1 MDYGGAVLTS
11 SLEANVALIKR
22 IFENDGTVVER
33 RVENRLRP
41 KARCCIFF
49 IDGMASNQIVDEYI
63 VKPIIE
69 TAALGLSDD
78 PAEELSRDVLS
89 ANDIRREACV
99 AELVKGLI
107 AGDTLVFA
115 EGSGMG
121 LIVSSKGFPT
131 RAVSEPD
138 GEKALRGPREGFTE
152 SILVNLTLVRRK
164 LHTPDLKMKFRSF
177 GTRSGTRACIVYLES
192 LTDPALLA
200 ELERRLDLI
209 DIDGVLDSNYIAE
222 LIKDDKHSPFKT
234 IGTTERPRRP
244 CRGGPRS
251 IRP

>member
-89 ANDIRREACV
+89 ANDIRELEDLNPIP
-99 AELVKGLI
+99 AEEGGDLYLI
-107 AGDTLVFA
+107 NGNMTKLKDAGVFA
-115 EGSGMG
+115 NMG
-121 LIVSSKGFPT
+121 GAAQGK
-131 RAVSEPD
+131 ED
-138 GEKALRGPREGFTE
+138 EDNDQQKNKAR
-152 SILVNLTLVRRK
+152 N
-164 LHTPDLKMKFRSF
+164 
-177 GTRSGTRACIVYLES
+177 
-192 LTDPALLA
+192 
-200 ELERRLDLI
+200 
-209 DIDGVLDSNYIAE
+209 
-222 LIKDDKHSPFKT
+222 
-234 IGTTERPRRP
+234 P
-244 CRGGPRS
+244 C
-251 IRP
+251 